1 MKPRIKPDVY
11 WTQVPEGVFLLGSPG
26 QRTLKGRSLHRWI
39 DRLAPHLDGSRT
51 LEQITGHLPR
61 GQRDMVVR
69 LVEVLTEAGYL
80 VDASGDAPHDLSPA
94 ELSAYGEII
103 AHIAYHRSSPE
114 RAFQNYRRSPLL
126 IVGSG
131 LTLRCLAHAALRS
144 GAGHVLL
151 ADRSGDG
158 EPDPRLDE
166 LVERAAPDKTLR
178 HVAHVDADNDPLAAH
193 PAEAAAV
200 LHIDTGTDPQATSV
214 LEQSCR
220 DAGTLLVQAQILG
233 GSAWI
238 GPVVEDEAPWTA
250 LRSRLRGTAS
260 DVPEPADPSRYLSG
274 PTVSLVAHHLHFGL
288 LRHFTGLGPAPDPH
302 RFTEIELETLTTRT
316 RQVVPTAPVHVP
328 AVRTS
333 DALRATITE
342 LTRGEPADDTAVADR
357 SPSLFDPRVGVF
369 TEIDER
375 ELTQIP
381 LHVAQVTLADPRGG
395 PRTPLPTV
403 LGHGIDFAAARLDAT
418 RAAGELY
425 AHLAAEPEVPGT
437 SDGTVRAENG
447 FWAMDLHDGSPRQVD
462 IDAVYTLP
470 DTGRPGG
477 ARPSGV
483 ASAATWDGAVERALL
498 DACAALA
505 SRRVLYGAPD
515 LPRIRR
521 EDLGVDE
528 ASRRWLRVLGI
539 AGARF
544 GVHDLSGILGLPL
557 YALEMEGR
565 TLAYRGARTARE
577 AVEACLRA
585 AVLQDQAHRN
595 SDEDVLL
602 SPVPALPEGER
613 ATATPPPSAD
623 TPRGTA
629 DIVRALA
636 SAGHRAAVL
645 PLDAGP
651 GVRDT
656 FPYSARVV
664 ITDA

>member
-1 MKPRIKPDVY
+1 MKPDVY

-61 GQRDMVVR
+61 GQRDMVAR
-69 LVEVLTEAGYL
+69 LVDVLTEAGYL
-80 VDASGDAPHDLSPA
+80 VDASDDAPHDLSPS
-94 ELSAYGEII
+94 ELSAYGETI
-103 AHIAYHRSSPE
+103 AHLAYHRSSPE

-151 ADRSGDG
+151 ADRAGDG
-158 EPDPRLDE
+158 GPDPRLDE
-166 LVERAAPDKTLR
+166 LIERAAPDKSLR
-178 HVAHVDADNDPLAAH
+178 HVAHIDADDASLAARS
-193 PAEAAAV
+193 AEAAAV
-200 LHIDTGTDPQATSV
+200 LHIDTGTDPRATSV

-220 DAGTLLVQAQILG
+220 DGGTLLVQAQILG
-233 GSAWI
+233 ESAWI
-238 GPVVEDEAPWTA
+238 GPVIEGEDTWPA

-260 DVPEPADPSRYLSG
+260 DVPESTGPSRYLSG

-288 LRHFTGLGPAPDPH
+288 LRHLTGIGPAPDPH

-316 RQVVPTAPVHVP
+316 RQVVPIAPVRVP
-328 AVRTS
+328 AAWTS
-333 DALRATITE
+333 DSLCATITE
-342 LTRGEPADDTAVADR
+342 LTRGEPVDDTAVADR

-375 ELTQIP
+375 EFTQIP
-381 LHVAQVTLADPRGG
+381 LHVAQVTLADPRSG
-395 PRTPLPTV
+395 PGTPLPTV

-425 AHLAAEPEVPGT
+425 AHLAAGPGT
-437 SDGTVRAENG
+437 SDGAVRAENG
-447 FWAMDLHDGSPRQVD
+447 FWAMDLHDGSPRQID

-477 ARPSGV
+477 ARPSVV

-505 SRRVLYGAPD
+505 ARRVLYGVPE
-515 LPRIRR
+515 LPRIRH
-521 EDLGVDE
+521 EDLDVDE

-602 SPVPALPEGER
+602 SPVPALPEGGR
-613 ATATPPPSAD
+613 ATAAPPPSVD

-656 FPYSARVV
+656 FPYIAQVV

>member
-1 MKPRIKPDVY
+1 MKPRMKPDVY

-51 LEQITGHLPR
+51 LDQIIGHLPR

-69 LVEVLTEAGYL
+69 LVDVLAEAGYL
-80 VDASGDAPHDLSPA
+80 VDASGDAPHDLSA
-94 ELSAYGEII
+94 SELSAYGET
-103 AHIAYHRSSPE
+103 IAYVAHHRSSPE
-114 RAFQNYRRSPLL
+114 RAFQNYRRSRLL

-131 LTLRCLAHAALRS
+131 PTLRCLAHAALRS

-166 LVERAAPDKTLR
+166 LVEHAAPDKTLR
-178 HVAHVDADNDPLAAH
+178 HVAYVDAGDEPLAAH
-193 PAEAAAV
+193 SAEMDAV
-200 LHIDTGTDPQATSV
+200 LHIDTGTEPRAARILD
-214 LEQSCR
+214 QSCR
-220 DAGTLLVQAQILG
+220 DGGTLLVQAQIMG
-233 GSAWI
+233 DSAWI
-238 GPVVEDEAPWTA
+238 GPVVEDKDTWPA
-250 LRSRLRGTAS
+250 LRTRLRGTAS
-260 DVPEPADPSRYLSG
+260 DVPEPVGPSRYLSG
-274 PTVSLVAHHLHFGL
+274 PTLSLVAHHLHFGL
-288 LRHFTGLGPAPDPH
+288 LRHLTGLGPALDPY

-316 RQVVPTAPVHVP
+316 RQVVPTAPADAP

-333 DALRATITE
+333 DALRTTITE
-342 LTRGEPADDTAVADR
+342 LTRGEPVDDTVVAER

-375 ELTQIP
+375 EFTQIP
-381 LHVAQVTLADPRGG
+381 LHVAQVTLADPRPG
-395 PRTPLPTV
+395 PRTPLPTA
-403 LGHGIDFAAARLDAT
+403 LGHGTDFAAARLDAT

-425 AHLAAEPEVPGT
+425 AYLAAEPEAPGT
-437 SDGTVRAENG
+437 SGTVRAENG
-447 FWAMDLHDGSPRQVD
+447 LWAMDLHDGSPRRVD
-462 IDAVYTLP
+462 TDVVYTLP
-470 DTGRPGG
+470 DTGRPG
-477 ARPSGV
+477 ATRPSGI
-483 ASAATWDGAVERALL
+483 ASAATWDGAVELALF

-505 SRRVLYGAPD
+505 ARRVRYDAPD
-515 LPRIRR
+515 LRR
-521 EDLGVDE
+521 LRHEDLGVDE

-544 GVHDLSGILGLPL
+544 GVHDLSGVLGFPL
-557 YALEMEGR
+557 YALEREGR

-595 SDEDVLL
+595 NDEDVLL
-602 SPVPALPEGER
+602 SPVPALPEQER
-613 ATATPPPSAD
+613 VTEAPPPSAD
-623 TPRGTA
+623 TPHSIA
-629 DIVRALA
+629 DIARALA
-636 SAGHRAAVL
+636 SVGHRAAVL

-656 FPYSARVV
+656 FPYIARVV

>member
-1 MKPRIKPDVY
+1 MKPRMKPDVY

-39 DRLAPHLDGSRT
+39 DRLAPHFDGSRT
-51 LEQITGHLPR
+51 LDQITGHLPR

-69 LVEVLTEAGYL
+69 LVEVLAEAGYL

-94 ELSAYGEII
+94 ELSAYGETI
-103 AHIAYHRSSPE
+103 AHVAYHRSSPE
-114 RAFQNYRRSPLL
+114 RAFQNYRRSRLL

-131 LTLRCLAHAALRS
+131 LTLRCMAHAALRS

-166 LVERAAPDKTLR
+166 LVERAAPDKSLR
-178 HVAHVDADNDPLAAH
+178 HVAHIDAGDDPLAAH
-193 PAEAAAV
+193 SAEMDAV
-200 LHIDTGTDPQATSV
+200 LHIDTGTDPRAARV

-220 DAGTLLVQAQILG
+220 DGGTLLVQAQILG
-233 GSAWI
+233 DSAWV
-238 GPVVEDEAPWTA
+238 GPVVEDEDTWPA
-250 LRSRLRGTAS
+250 LRARLRGTAS
-260 DVPEPADPSRYLSG
+260 DVPEPAGPSRYMSG

-288 LRHFTGLGPAPDPH
+288 LRHLTGLGPAPDPY

-316 RQVVPTAPVHVP
+316 RQVVPTAPVHAP
-328 AVRTS
+328 AVRTP
-333 DALRATITE
+333 DTLRATIAG
-342 LTRGEPADDTAVADR
+342 LTRGEPVDGMAVAER

-375 ELTQIP
+375 EFTQIP
-381 LHVAQVTLADPRGG
+381 LHVAQVTLADPRPAPG
-395 PRTPLPTV
+395 TPLPTV
-403 LGHGIDFAAARLDAT
+403 LGHGTDFAAARLDAT

-425 AHLAAEPEVPGT
+425 AHLAAEPEAPGT
-437 SDGTVRAENG
+437 SNGTVHPENG
-447 FWAMDLHDGSPRQVD
+447 LWAMDLHDESPRQVD
-462 IDAVYTLP
+462 TDAVYTLP

-477 ARPSGV
+477 ARHSGV
-483 ASAATWDGAVERALL
+483 ASAATWDGAVELALF

-505 SRRVLYGAPD
+505 ARRVRYGAPG
-515 LPRIRR
+515 LPRIRH
-521 EDLGVDE
+521 EHLGVDE

-544 GVHDLSGILGLPL
+544 DVHDLSGVLGLPL
-557 YALEMEGR
+557 YALEMAGR
-565 TLAYRGARTARE
+565 TLAYRCARTAEE

-602 SPVPALPEGER
+602 SPVPALPEREHSTD
-613 ATATPPPSAD
+613 APPPPAD
-623 TPRGTA
+623 PPRGTA
-629 DIVRALA
+629 EIARALA

-656 FPYSARVV
+656 FPYIARVV